1 MASSGFVHLK
11 TSGRSVMVELN
22 PGYTEET
29 RPAAEGE
36 DAGAVG
42 SPAAHVESGAAMAPL
57 VAQPHSSVGY
67 GEPRR
72 SSHEQQASGGG
83 QEPAGPPLGD
93 QAEGVRRAGQI
104 LGGATGARWPMYLR
118 NVKQILRQTE
128 GGFDERR
135 YGFGGLMDLLKGC
148 QREGLVR
155 VERDRRGGLRVFQG
169 SALQGAAAA
178 PAVSRPNLPQP
189 DVEEY
194 ENQPVETRQPD
205 GHEAAEPAESESE
218 ISEPIP
224 IDTTAELL
232 GRAKPRQPRVRA
244 ARPAPAAT
252 ARKAAAK
259 KPAAK
264 KPARGKK
271 SGSDDS
277 AGNR

>member
-1 MASSGFVHLK
+1 MGYGEPRRSDNGGGGF
-11 TSGRSVMVELN
+11 
-22 PGYTEET
+22 
-29 RPAAEGE
+29 RPQG
-36 DAGAVG
+36 DG
-42 SPAAHVESGAAMAPL
+42 SHGGG
-57 VAQPHSSVGY
+57 QPPSHGY

-72 SSHEQQASGGG
+72 SSHDQHASGGG

-93 QAEGVRRAGQI
+93 QADGVRRAGQI
-104 LGGATGARWPMYLR
+104 LGAATGARWPMYLR

-148 QREGLVR
+148 QREGFVR

-169 SALQGAAAA
+169 TALQGSIAA
-178 PAVSRPNLPQP
+178 PAISRPNLPQP

-194 ENQPVETRQPD
+194 ENQPIETPLPVI
-205 GHEAAEPAESESE
+205 HAAAEASESGPE
-218 ISEPIP
+218 SEPIP

-232 GRAKPRQPRVRA
+232 GRAKPRQPRARA
-244 ARPAPAAT
+244 TRPSLASAPK
-252 ARKAAAK
+252 KAAAK

-271 SGSDDS
+271 SGSDDN